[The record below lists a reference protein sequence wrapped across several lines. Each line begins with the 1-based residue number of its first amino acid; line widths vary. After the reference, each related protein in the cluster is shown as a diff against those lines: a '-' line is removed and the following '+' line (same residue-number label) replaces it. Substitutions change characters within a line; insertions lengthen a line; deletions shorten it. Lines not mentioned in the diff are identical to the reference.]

1 MNKII
6 LNLSIFI
13 TIVALT
19 GCSLAPGI
27 PGLEIDSSRNGKP
40 QKEGVDYKLVII
52 DAETIKKQKPFDFAA
67 YIKTKKQRAFLYNSQ
82 ASKTEDSN
90 GVRESLANNKSR
102 LEPTKKD
109 RPLSRVNNT
118 RIRQQDA
125 YSSSANVLSR
135 FEGITAND
143 NKSNYQ
149 YYIGKGDVL
158 NITVWDHPE
167 LTTPSEN
174 NAFGGHIVGSDGY
187 FYFPNA
193 GKIRALGKTIRIIR
207 DELESKL
214 GSFITKPQ
222 VSVSIA
228 NYRSQKVYTSGA
240 IVSPSTL
247 VISDTPTTVRD
258 AISSSGGLKPNQ
270 YTGYAE
276 LYRNGKNI
284 SIDLNRMLRYN
295 DNRQNFILKNGDRL
309 NIVERSELDEF
320 NRKLNLDVRKE
331 NTISAVRLRN
341 EIKSIDKLNPVK
353 LKYALERERAIA
365 RLKKELEREL
375 RSEQAKVFVM
385 GEVYK
390 PGSVKYQLEDG
401 MTLAEAINEAGS
413 FKEDSVNPKGI
424 FLVRKEAEND
434 KIPTVYQLPMST
446 VQSIF
451 LAEEF
456 NVRPRDVVYVTA
468 TPSIRWNRVLAQ
480 LLPSLAIVNTFRNFK

>member
-1 MNKII
+1 M
-6 LNLSIFI
+6 
-13 TIVALT
+13 T
-19 GCSLAPGI
+19 
-27 PGLEIDSSRNGKP
+27 
-40 QKEGVDYKLVII
+40 
-52 DAETIKKQKPFDFAA
+52 
-67 YIKTKKQRAFLYNSQ
+67 
-82 ASKTEDSN
+82 
-90 GVRESLANNKSR
+90 
-102 LEPTKKD
+102 
-109 RPLSRVNNT
+109 PL
-118 RIRQQDA
+118 RQ
-125 YSSSANVLSR
+125 
-135 FEGITAND
+135 F
-143 NKSNYQ
+143 
-149 YYIGKGDVL
+149 
-158 NITVWDHPE
+158 
-167 LTTPSEN
+167 
-174 NAFGGHIVGSDGY
+174 
-187 FYFPNA
+187 
-193 GKIRALGKTIRIIR
+193 
-207 DELESKL
+207 
-214 GSFITKPQ
+214 
-222 VSVSIA
+222 
-228 NYRSQKVYTSGA
+228 
-240 IVSPSTL
+240 
-247 VISDTPTTVRD
+247 D

-341 EIKSIDKLNPVK
+341 EILSIDKLNPVK